1 MDTES
6 EKLVWGWLI
15 PHSGGTYRSF
25 GLLWEGFIV
34 LIIQLLLFIM
44 ETKNIYYQVSGGGE
58 AEICS
63 VSDGE
68 HTAFVGI
75 SDEKAFNYIMR
86 IEDPV
91 QKMLIKAVNNRTRE
105 RNYFRLYSE
114 MLEENITEDEFEK
127 ELSEHN
133 DDYVL
138 PVREDTNPNDVEVAV
153 LLSDHIKGID
163 TMDDFQSL
171 FSINDKSIK
180 NALPANV

>member
-1 MDTES
+1 
-6 EKLVWGWLI
+6 
-15 PHSGGTYRSF
+15 
-25 GLLWEGFIV
+25 
-34 LIIQLLLFIM
+34 M
-44 ETKNIYYQVSGGGE
+44 ETKNIYYQISGGGE
-58 AEICS
+58 AVMCS

-68 HTAFVGI
+68 HTDFIGI
-75 SDEKAFNYIMR
+75 SDEKAFNYIVR

-127 ELSEHN
+127 ELSEN
-133 DDYVL
+133 SDDYVL
-138 PVREDTNPNDVEVAV
+138 PVRENTNPTDVEVAT